1 MQIPNSK
8 ASTQAQKGERPA
20 AESFCF
26 RPRELNWGSQGR
38 VSRKPQNSTCARLTF
53 FKSRLQSSPQ
63 PLHCALHPKYRTAQ
77 NGQAN
82 SVLKSPF
89 ADRPLE
95 CARTGHTPPVAG
107 ARKGN
112 GNTPARRHAALALK
126 GARTDVSMCIGVS
139 VRSCCFGDAVCG
151 PSGTFP

>member
-1 MQIPNSK
+1 MLRALGTEAAEAPAMQIPNSK

-26 RPRELNWGSQGR
+26 RPRGLNWGSQGR
-38 VSRKPQNSTCARLTF
+38 VSRKPQYSTCARLTF

-82 SVLKSPF
+82 SVLKSPC
-89 ADRPLE
+89 ADRPLD
-95 CARTGHTPPVAG
+95 CARTGHTPLRRWR
-107 ARKGN
+107 ARGREMEI
-112 GNTPARRHAALALK
+112 RRHADTPHS
-126 GARTDVSMCIGVS
+126 R
-139 VRSCCFGDAVCG
+139 
-151 PSGTFP
+151 